1 MTSQPGW
8 QIILIHLL
16 SNISRSKGNQTMKFG
31 QLIECIILGESPTL
45 SHVPGKLFS
54 VNGTAILS
62 DLQHFN
68 KK

>member
-1 MTSQPGW
+1 
-8 QIILIHLL
+8 
-16 SNISRSKGNQTMKFG
+16 MKFG